1 MRRVQTLRDVH
12 MELADLNKEAVEV
25 AAKIQQ
31 NLEEL
36 M

>member
-1 MRRVQTLRDVH
+1 VRRVQTLRDVH
-12 MELADLNKEAVEV
+12 TELADHNKEAVEL